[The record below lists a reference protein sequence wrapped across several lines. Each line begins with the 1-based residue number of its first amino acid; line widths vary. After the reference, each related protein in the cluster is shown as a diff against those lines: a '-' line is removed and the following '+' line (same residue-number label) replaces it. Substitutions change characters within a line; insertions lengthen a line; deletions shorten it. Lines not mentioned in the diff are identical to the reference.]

1 VGRTGRGR
9 RRAYATAGPRTDTE
23 RSNGQADTSSD
34 WCYFASLLSSCK
46 RLPQTDKLGRAAS
59 KINHVAEDESGRG
72 DPDDLLLLAV
82 SRPGEA
88 LDRARRTLAGRPGPF
103 AASVARQAVGIVLRD
118 NGDIDAGVRELRTA
132 LRLARQAD
140 APDRE
145 TDVLGSLGMA
155 LVYAG
160 RTTSGLAA
168 FERAVQMSNGVLK
181 GRVLHRRGL
190 VLWTLGR
197 NAAALEDFR
206 WAISVLQRAGDH
218 VWVARALEGRGL
230 VYLAFGLPGRAD
242 ADFVAA
248 GLLYTETSQD
258 LASVQTV
265 HNRGVA
271 ASRSGDL
278 PAALSFFDEAAAR
291 YRALDVPTANLS
303 LDRCDALLAAGLTSE
318 ALAEADAAIQSIEQ
332 AHGWSTKKA
341 ELLLTAANCALA
353 AAQPHGALD
362 RALAAYHLF
371 RSQQNAWG
379 QAHARLV
386 LVQARYAVG
395 PVSGRVLRGANEA
408 AGRLEELGSG
418 EATQGHLLAGRVALE
433 LGRRT
438 DADRH
443 LGAAA
448 LSRRRGTAMARAS
461 GWLAEAL
468 RAEAAGEPRR
478 MLAACRR
485 GLEVLEDHRLTLGA
499 SELRA
504 QATARGGELA
514 ALAQRHA
521 VRVRR
526 PRLLLAWTERW
537 RATALTVPS
546 MRPSADAEL
555 NADLAA
561 LRDVTSRLEEARR
574 DGASTGPLEREQLRL
589 EGVVRARSLQAPGMA
604 GVGRAVIDVGALL
617 DQLGEAQLVEIAD
630 VDGTLH
636 VLVCGAGRVRRFTA
650 GRTEDAVR
658 AADFAPF
665 ALRRLARGR
674 VGPNAD
680 SARAMLNVA
689 GPELQEAILGP
700 AAAQLGDA
708 PVVVVPPGKLHAV
721 PWALLPALGSRVFS
735 VAPSAQAWMR
745 ARAARPPRRGRVTL
759 ARGPGLITDGAEVP
773 LLAKM
778 YPDATVLSGDEA
790 TAERVLSAID
800 GAGLA
805 HIAAHGRF
813 RADSPLFSSLRM
825 RDGPL
830 TVYDFEQLR
839 RAPYRLVLPS
849 CDSAAMAP
857 AGADELLG
865 LVSSLLPLGTAGIV
879 AGVVP
884 LNDDALVPLMVK
896 LHRHLL
902 AGRSL
907 AESMYN
913 VRQETADD
921 PVQWV
926 AAISLL
932 ALGAG

>member
-1 VGRTGRGR
+1 VSEGSL
-9 RRAYATAGPRTDTE
+9 A
-23 RSNGQADTSSD
+23 SQSSQSD
-34 WCYFASLLSSCK
+34 L
-46 RLPQTDKLGRAAS
+46 
-59 KINHVAEDESGRG
+59 
-72 DPDDLLLLAV
+72 DDLLLLAV
-82 SRPGEA
+82 SRPREA
-88 LDRARRTLAGRPGPF
+88 LARARRILEGRPSTYE
-103 AASVARQAVGIVLRD
+103 ASVAHQTAGIVLRD
-118 NGDIDAGVRELRTA
+118 IGDLKDGVRELHDA
-132 LRLARQAD
+132 LRLARRTGA
-140 APDRE
+140 AERE
-145 TDVLGSLGMA
+145 ADVLGSLGLA
-155 LVYAG
+155 LGYAG
-160 RTTSGLAA
+160 RTASAYAA
-168 FERAVQMSNGVLK
+168 FEGAVQLSSGVLK
-181 GRVLHRRGL
+181 GRVLHRRGV

-197 NAAALEDFR
+197 NNAALDDFR
-206 WAISVLQRAGDH
+206 RAISVLQRADDR
-218 VWVARALEGRGL
+218 VWAARALEGRGL
-230 VYLAFGLPGRAD
+230 VYLAIGSPSRAD

-248 GLLYTETSQD
+248 GRLFAEANQELE
-258 LASVQTV
+258 AV
-265 HNRGVA
+265 HALSNRGVA

-278 PAALSFFDEAAAR
+278 PAALSFFDQAAAQ
-291 YRALDVPTANLS
+291 YRALNVPRTPGFS
-303 LDRCDALLAAGLTSE
+303 LDRCDALLAAGLATE
-318 ALAEADAAIQSIEQ
+318 ALTEADSAIRDIKQN
-332 AHGWSTKKA
+332 HGWSTKQA

-353 AAQPHGALD
+353 AAQPRGVLD
-362 RALAAYHLF
+362 RAQAAYRLF
-371 RSQQNAWG
+371 RSQQNTWG
-379 QAHARLV
+379 QTHARLV
-386 LVQARYAVG
+386 VVQARYAIG
-395 PVSGRVLRGANEA
+395 PVSGRLLRAANEA
-408 AGRLEELGSG
+408 ADRLEGLGSG
-418 EATQGHLLAGRVALE
+418 EATQAHLLAGRVALD
-433 LGRRT
+433 LGRRA

-448 LSRRRGTAMARAS
+448 HSRRRGPAMARAS

-504 QATARGGELA
+504 QASARGGELA

-526 PRLLLAWTERW
+526 PRLLLSWTERW

-546 MRPSADAEL
+546 VRPSADAEL

-574 DGASTGPLEREQLRL
+574 DGTSAGPLQREQLRL

-636 VLVCGAGRVRRFTA
+636 VLVCGSGRVRRFTA

-674 VGPNAD
+674 PGANAD
-680 SARAMLNVA
+680 SARAILNAA

-745 ARAARPPRRGRVTL
+745 ARTARPPRGRRVTL
-759 ARGPGLITDGAEVP
+759 ARGPGLTTDGAEVP
-773 LLAKM
+773 LLAEM
-778 YPDATVLSGDEA
+778 YPDAAVLSGDEA

-800 GAGLA
+800 GAWLA

-813 RADSPLFSSLRM
+813 RADSPLFSSLQM
-825 RDGPL
+825 WDGPL

-839 RAPYRLVLPS
+839 RAPYRLVLSS
-849 CDSAAMAP
+849 CDSGVVAP

-884 LNDDALVPLMVK
+884 LNDDALVPLMVS

-902 AGRSL
+902 AGQSL
-907 AESMYN
+907 AEAMYN
-913 VRQETADD
+913 VRQDTADD
-921 PVQWV
+921 PVQQV
-926 AAISLL
+926 AAISLV